1 MNLYLFAAYAV
12 FWSILF
18 AYLLLLQKRQARINR
33 EIVEL
38 AGQLEED

>member
-1 MNLYLFAAYAV
+1 VNLYLFAGYAV

-18 AYLLLLQKRQARINR
+18 AYLLLLQKRQTRINR

-38 AGQLEED
+38 AGQLEEE